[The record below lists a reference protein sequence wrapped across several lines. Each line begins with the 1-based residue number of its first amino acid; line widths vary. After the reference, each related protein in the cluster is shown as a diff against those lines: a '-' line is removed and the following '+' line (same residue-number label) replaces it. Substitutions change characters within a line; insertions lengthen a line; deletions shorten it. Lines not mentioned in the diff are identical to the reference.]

1 MVSFSHLAKAG
12 FTVCGFFSTLA
23 STATCSPTE
32 VDYVI
37 VGAGPAGLVLA
48 EQLTRKKDV
57 SVVLL
62 EAGVSGEG
70 NTNISTPAIFFK
82 GTYQYNWPYLSQ
94 PVASL
99 GGTRPN
105 LVQARMVG
113 GGSGI
118 NAMLY
123 CRGSSSVYD
132 EWAKVSG
139 NKGLAWRSM
148 LEAFKSTSH
157 WTDEPSI
164 TYSQPLNTSSFGNGP
179 LEISRQRELFG
190 IDEPFVNT
198 LADQFGLPV
207 IDFVSGGGIG
217 VSQAINS
224 IRASNRTRSF
234 AENTFGYIANGRSNY
249 RLIQNAWVSKIN
261 FNGKRAESVTYEDQA
276 TGKNQTIRA
285 KEIIIAAGAIKTP
298 QLLML
303 SGVGPAKALKAQ
315 GIKVVADVPE
325 VGQNLIDHH
334 MVIMAFAATSEEE
347 TLYKLETNVT
357 WAAQQAAAY
366 AADGSGF
373 LGRQEGDAIGASRLP
388 DSVFDGVEARHFKN
402 LDTDRAHIAWGYANQ
417 NMIIDNPVA
426 LPDDVAVVSG
436 YAAVTQ
442 PESRGNIALASANFH
457 DAPLINSQYWS
468 TPAEKAAI
476 LYAYRQVREVF
487 KSKAMAQYVTSELYP
502 GANVTS
508 DEGLWAAI
516 QRTSSSWHHPVGT
529 TSLGTV
535 LGANWRV
542 KGLSGLRV
550 VGSSA
555 APQIPTCPIQASIYA
570 MAYIAAADIKRDDR
584 L

>member
-1 MVSFSHLAKAG
+1 M
-12 FTVCGFFSTLA
+12 
-23 STATCSPTE
+23 
-32 VDYVI
+32 
-37 VGAGPAGLVLA
+37 
-48 EQLTRKKDV
+48 
-57 SVVLL
+57 
-62 EAGVSGEG
+62 
-70 NTNISTPAIFFK
+70 

-123 CRGSSSVYD
+123 CRGSASVYD

-139 NKGLAWRSM
+139 NKGLAWPSM
-148 LEAFKSTSH
+148 FKAFKATSH

-164 TYSQPLNTSSFGNGP
+164 TYSQPLNTSSFGDGP

-190 IDEPFVNT
+190 IDEPFVST
-198 LADQFGLPV
+198 LADQFDLPL

-217 VSQAINS
+217 VSQAVNS
-224 IRASNRTRSF
+224 IKAANRTRSF
-234 AENTFGYIANGRSNY
+234 AENTFGYIANGRPNY
-249 RLIQNAWVSKIN
+249 QLIQNAFVSKIN
-261 FNGKRAESVTYEDQA
+261 FNGKRAESVTYEDQD
-276 TGKNQTIRA
+276 TGKNVTIRA
-285 KEIIIAAGAIKTP
+285 KEIIITAGAIKTP

-303 SGVGPAKALKAQ
+303 SGVGPAKALKAR
-315 GIKVVADVPE
+315 GIEVVADVPE

-347 TLYKLETNVT
+347 TLYKLESNGT

-373 LGRQEGDAIGASRLP
+373 LGRQEGDAFGASRLP
-388 DSVFDGVEARHFKN
+388 DSVFNGVEASHFKK
-402 LDTDRAHIAWGYANQ
+402 LQADRSHIAWGYANQ

-442 PESRGNIALASANFH
+442 PESRGNIALASANFR
-457 DAPLINSQYWS
+457 DAPLINTQYWS

-535 LGANWRV
+535 LGADWRV
-542 KGLSGLRV
+542 KGLTGLRV

-570 MAYIAAADIKRDDR
+570 MAYVAAADIKRDDK

>member
-1 MVSFSHLAKAG
+1 MVSFNHLVKAG
-12 FTVCGFFSTLA
+12 FTVSGLFSFLA
-23 STATCSPTE
+23 STVACLPTK

-48 EQLTRKKDV
+48 EQLTQKKGV

-62 EAGVSGEG
+62 EAGISGEG
-70 NTNISTPAIFFK
+70 NTNVSTPAIFFRA
-82 GTYQYNWPYLSQ
+82 TYQYNWPYLSQ

-99 GGTRPN
+99 GGARPN
-105 LVQARMVG
+105 LVQGKMVG
-113 GGSGI
+113 GGTGI

-123 CRGSSSVYD
+123 CRGSASVYD

-139 NKGLAWRSM
+139 NKGLAWASM
-148 LEAFKSTSH
+148 FEAFKATSH

-164 TYSQPLNTSSFGNGP
+164 TYKQPLNTSSFGNGP

-190 IDEPFVNT
+190 IDEPFVNALT
-198 LADQFGLPV
+198 DQFDLPT

-217 VSQAINS
+217 ASQAINS
-224 IRASNRTRSF
+224 IKASNRTRSF
-234 AENTFGYIANGRSNY
+234 AANTFGYIANGRSNY
-249 RLIQNAWVSKIN
+249 HLIQNAWVSKIN

-276 TGKNQTIRA
+276 TGKKQTIRA
-285 KEIIIAAGAIKTP
+285 KEIIVAAGAIKTP

-315 GIKVVADVPE
+315 GIKVIADVPE

-334 MVIMAFAATSEEE
+334 MVVMAFAATSEEE
-347 TLYKLETNVT
+347 TFYKLENNAT

-373 LGRQEGDAIGASRLP
+373 LGRQDGDAIVASRLP
-388 DSVFDGVEARHFKN
+388 DSVFDGVEATQFKN
-402 LDTDRAHIAWGYANQ
+402 LAADRAHVAWGYSNQ

-426 LPDDVAVVSG
+426 LPDDLAVVSG

-487 KSKAMAQYVTSELYP
+487 NSKAMAQYVTSELYP
-502 GANVTS
+502 GTNVTS

-535 LGANWRV
+535 LGADWRV
-542 KGLSGLRV
+542 KGLRGLRV

-570 MAYIAAADIKRDDR
+570 MAYVAAADIKRDDK